1 MLHFL
6 FSALCRPGRVSS
18 PGRAGAAAL
27 VLLLAG
33 CTAVPPGAEFH
44 DPLEDT
50 NRKVHAFNRGVD
62 KALLRPSSQAY
73 GSAVPGVFKR
83 TVDNVAGNLSQPGY
97 MLNDVLQG
105 RIDDAGHNGFRFLIN
120 STIGLGGLF
129 NPADSFGLPARESD
143 FGETLHV
150 WGAQEG
156 AYLELPLLGPST
168 TRDAWGSAVD
178 TAMNP
183 IRHLLQGDARRGA
196 TAITVGSAL
205 GERDALAS
213 FIDPI
218 LYDSADSYAQTRL
231 TYLQNR
237 RFELGGS
244 SAEDDFFDPF
254 ADADFLE

>member
-1 MLHFL
+1 MLHSL
-6 FSALCRPGRVSS
+6 FSALPGSGLAATRRRLSC
-18 PGRAGAAAL
+18 GALLL
-27 VLLLAG
+27 VLAG
-33 CTAVPPGAEFH
+33 CTAVPDGAQFH
-44 DPLEDT
+44 DPIEDT

-73 GSAVPGVFKR
+73 GAAVPGPLKR
-83 TVDNVAGNLSQPGY
+83 TVSNVAGNLSQPGY
-97 MLNDVLQG
+97 IMNDILQG
-105 RIDDAGHNGFRFLIN
+105 RVDDAGHNGFRFLIN
-120 STIGLGGLF
+120 TTIGLGGLF
-129 NPADSFGLPARESD
+129 NPADSFGLQARESD

-150 WGAQEG
+150 WGAEEG
-156 AYLELPLLGPST
+156 AYLELPFLGPST
-168 TRDAWGSAVD
+168 TRDAWGTVVD

-183 IRHLLQGDARRGA
+183 TRHLTDGNALSA
-196 TAITVGSAL
+196 TTAVKVGSVL

-218 LYDSADSYAQTRL
+218 LYESADSYAQTRL

-244 SAEDDFFDPF
+244 SQEDDFFDPF